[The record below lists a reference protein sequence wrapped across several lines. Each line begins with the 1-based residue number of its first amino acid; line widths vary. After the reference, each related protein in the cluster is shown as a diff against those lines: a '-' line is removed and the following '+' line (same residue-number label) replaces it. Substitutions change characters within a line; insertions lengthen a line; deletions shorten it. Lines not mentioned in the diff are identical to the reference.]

1 MFHVKH
7 LHTKEPRM
15 AILKITQ
22 DVTGQV
28 GIVPQEIY
36 IETNDTLAA
45 VTAVGYLNQA
55 RTQGYQFS
63 NRQLAHVY
71 GVDFNNGGPGCLDF
85 QVQTPANPSTGNYSL
100 VNMSSSGEVVLP
112 VSANHLATYVGTTGA
127 IGDDA
132 ATAINGGN
140 IQAGLSGTAGHL
152 ASFPATAAK
161 GSLRLTGVANTG
173 DTVTTI
179 SNAAMGQA
187 SVVSIP
193 DPGASTATF
202 LLNTSAGNGL
212 EMSGSNLVV
221 KPDPTGAIIVGP
233 TGVSVSVNNLNGALT
248 ISGNSVSV
256 NAGSSLS
263 ISGNALNLADNYLKY
278 ASGTIPSAQIIDLF
292 NNPILLIPSPGLS
305 KLILLSKFFIWVDFN
320 STLYTG
326 GSNMILRYATSGLA
340 SSDLITSS
348 LLTGPGTSS
357 FISVSH
363 SLTLELDVQIAAN
376 NGLVLD
382 MDSPPTPFANG
393 NSNVRWSLWYSILDV
408 SSV

>member
-256 NAGSSLS
+256 NAGSSLN

-357 FISVSH
+357 FISVSQ

>member
-1 MFHVKH
+1 
-7 LHTKEPRM
+7 M

-357 FISVSH
+357 FISVSQ

>member
-1 MFHVKH
+1 
-7 LHTKEPRM
+7 M

-357 FISVSH
+357 FISVSQ

-382 MDSPPTPFANG
+382 MDSPPTPLPMEIAM
-393 NSNVRWSLWYSILDV
+393 
-408 SSV
+408 

>member
-1 MFHVKH
+1 
-7 LHTKEPRM
+7 M

-193 DPGASTATF
+193 DPGASQQHF
-202 LLNTSAGNGL
+202 C
-212 EMSGSNLVV
+212 
-221 KPDPTGAIIVGP
+221 
-233 TGVSVSVNNLNGALT
+233 
-248 ISGNSVSV
+248 
-256 NAGSSLS
+256 
-263 ISGNALNLADNYLKY
+263 
-278 ASGTIPSAQIIDLF
+278 
-292 NNPILLIPSPGLS
+292 
-305 KLILLSKFFIWVDFN
+305 
-320 STLYTG
+320 
-326 GSNMILRYATSGLA
+326 
-340 SSDLITSS
+340 
-348 LLTGPGTSS
+348 
-357 FISVSH
+357 
-363 SLTLELDVQIAAN
+363 
-376 NGLVLD
+376 
-382 MDSPPTPFANG
+382 
-393 NSNVRWSLWYSILDV
+393 
-408 SSV
+408 

>member
-1 MFHVKH
+1 
-7 LHTKEPRM
+7 M

-202 LLNTSAGNGL
+202 LLNTSAGDGL

-221 KPDPTGAIIVGP
+221 KPDPVGGVVVGAS
-233 TGVSVSVNNLNGALT
+233 GVSVNVNNLDGALT
-248 ISGNSVSV
+248 ISGNGLSV

-263 ISGNALNLADNYLKY
+263 ISGNALDLADNYLKY

-292 NNPILLIPSPGLS
+292 NNPILLIPSPGPS

-326 GSNMILRYATSGLA
+326 GSNMILKYAISGLA

-357 FISVSH
+357 FISVSQ
-363 SLTLELDVQIAAN
+363 SLTLQFDVQSAAN

-382 MDSPPTPFANG
+382 MDAPLTPFANG

>member
-357 FISVSH
+357 FISVSQ

>member
-1 MFHVKH
+1 
-7 LHTKEPRM
+7 M

-140 IQAGLSGTAGHL
+140 IQTGLSGTAGHL

-256 NAGSSLS
+256 NAGSSLR

-357 FISVSH
+357 FISVSQ

>member
-1 MFHVKH
+1 
-7 LHTKEPRM
+7 M

-292 NNPILLIPSPGLS
+292 NNPILLIPSPGPS

-326 GSNMILRYATSGLA
+326 GSNMILRYAISGLA

-357 FISVSH
+357 FISVSQ
-363 SLTLELDVQIAAN
+363 SLTLQFDVQSAAN

-382 MDSPPTPFANG
+382 MDAPLTPFANG

>member
-1 MFHVKH
+1 
-7 LHTKEPRM
+7 M

-292 NNPILLIPSPGLS
+292 NNPILLIPSPGPS

-326 GSNMILRYATSGLA
+326 GSNMILRYAISGLA

-348 LLTGPGTSS
+348 LLTGAGTSS
-357 FISVSH
+357 FISVSQ
-363 SLTLELDVQIAAN
+363 SLTLQFDVQSAAN

-382 MDSPPTPFANG
+382 MDAPLTPFANG

>member
-1 MFHVKH
+1 
-7 LHTKEPRM
+7 M

-193 DPGASTATF
+193 DPCASTATF

-357 FISVSH
+357 FISVSQ

>member
-1 MFHVKH
+1 
-7 LHTKEPRM
+7 M

-71 GVDFNNGGPGCLDF
+71 GVDFNNGGPGCLNF
-85 QVQTPANPSTGNYSL
+85 QVQTPANPATGNYTL

-140 IQAGLSGTAGHL
+140 IQAGLSGIAGYL
-152 ASFPATAAK
+152 ASFPATSAK

-233 TGVSVSVNNLNGALT
+233 SGVSASVNNLDGALT
-248 ISGNSVSV
+248 ISGNSISV

-292 NNPILLIPSPGLS
+292 NNPILLIPSAGPS

-320 STLYTG
+320 SILYTG

-357 FISVSH
+357 FISVSQ
-363 SLTLELDVQIAAN
+363 SLSLELDVQIAAN

-393 NSNVRWSLWYSILDV
+393 NSNVKWSLWYSILDV